1 MALNEVKNVLPVDK
15 NIVITG
21 GYGHLGKAISLSLSH
36 HGARVFVAARS
47 KEKFLEA
54 FLDDLEKDRIQFLQ
68 MDISSTNSIQSA
80 FEKLG
85 NEGIQIDG
93 LINNAFY
100 AKGQSPT
107 EMSKEDFTYTLEG
120 TLTSVFEVMKQAL
133 PHLSEGT
140 SIVNVSSM
148 YGMVA
153 PDFKA
158 YEKAPEYLNP
168 PHYGAAKAGVIQ
180 LSKYYASFLGSKRIR
195 VNTVTPGP
203 FPSDAVQ
210 ENKEFLKALEER
222 TLLGRI
228 GKPEDLAG
236 IFCFLMSEA
245 SSFVT
250 GQNFVVDGG
259 WTVR

>member
-1 MALNEVKNVLPVDK
+1 MADIKVKNLLLVDK
-15 NIVITG
+15 NVVITG
-21 GYGHLGKAISLSLSH
+21 GYGHLGKAISLSLAH
-36 HGARVFVAARS
+36 YGAKVYVAARS
-47 KEKFLEA
+47 EEKFQEA
-54 FLDDLEKDRIQFLQ
+54 FQDEEKKTNIHFLE
-68 MDISSTNSIQSA
+68 MDISNPKSIQSA

-85 NEGIQIDG
+85 EMGIRIDG

-107 EMSKEDFTYTLEG
+107 DMTMDDFTHTLEG
-120 TLTSVFEVMKQAL
+120 SLSSVFEVTKHAL
-133 PHLSEGT
+133 SYLRNGS

-153 PDFKA
+153 PDFMA
-158 YEKAPEYLNP
+158 YKTAPEYLNP

-180 LSKYYASFLGSKRIR
+180 LSKYYASFLGGKGIR

-203 FPSDAVQ
+203 FPSDVVQ

-222 TLLGRI
+222 TLLGRV
-228 GKPEDLAG
+228 GTPEDLAG
-236 IFCFLMSEA
+236 IFCFLLSDA
-245 SSFVT
+245 AGFIT